1 MKIAIAFLHLI
12 NFAIVA
18 LQRIEAGKGSIGQLH
33 HDLITAGRAVGA
45 KTDAELRSYLVGF
58 VPMLHNTHWDSFRD
72 FMVKPMSPKEVS
84 KSARDLNF
92 FTGKPVP
99 QNPIAKAGM
108 FAEPESA
115 EALQG
120 WIASLNGSEGLV
132 AMTAVGMAQNLF
144 SKLVDEELE
153 AIK

>member
-1 MKIAIAFLHLI
+1 
-12 NFAIVA
+12 
-18 LQRIEAGKGSIGQLH
+18 
-33 HDLITAGRAVGA
+33 
-45 KTDAELRSYLVGF
+45 
-58 VPMLHNTHWDSFRD
+58 ML
-72 FMVKPMSPKEVS
+72 PMSPKEVS
-84 KSARDLNF
+84 ESGRELNF

-108 FAEPESA
+108 FGEPESP
-115 EALQG
+115 EALQA

-153 AIK
+153 ATK